1 MAKKSKQGS
10 SSKTGF
16 AGDVRAMT
24 IAMLEDGDVTR
35 FEMTVDKALGLARL
49 RVVGADGR
57 VTTRELLGAGLDL
70 PTLPASG
77 DTAADRTAR
86 NAAILACRAKG
97 LTQAETARLLNV
109 SQPLVS
115 KVLRAAKN

>member
-1 MAKKSKQGS
+1 MAKKSKQG

-49 RVVGADGR
+49 RVVGTDGR

-70 PTLPASG
+70 PALPASG
-77 DTAADRTAR
+77 DAAADRTAR